1 MGIINTIRTVTRLNF
16 IKGIMLEGISCAGK
30 TSTFNAVKKLH
41 TERADCERG
50 IIALGE
56 HYSKLLNGI
65 NGEPVI
71 LEQNALCALLSER
84 MSMLERLNA
93 WVSSLGEARRQSR
106 GLFVLL
112 ERFYLNHVVAFD
124 TCSQSM
130 EICCIHLGFK
140 CMLLT
145 ISNDNIVHRIR
156 LRDEQMNIKRPSDE
170 IELQASDYLAVQER
184 FLVAVKRISSPT
196 LIINTDSMDWSSFA
210 HNILSLR
217 YCLTLY
223 SWSWSTISNSTQ
235 KP

>member
-56 HYSKLLNGI
+56 HYSKLLNRI

-93 WVSSLGEARRQSR
+93 WASSLGEARRQSR
-106 GLFVLL
+106 GLFALL
-112 ERFYLNHVVAFD
+112 E
-124 TCSQSM
+124 
-130 EICCIHLGFK
+130 
-140 CMLLT
+140 
-145 ISNDNIVHRIR
+145 
-156 LRDEQMNIKRPSDE
+156 
-170 IELQASDYLAVQER
+170 
-184 FLVAVKRISSPT
+184 
-196 LIINTDSMDWSSFA
+196 
-210 HNILSLR
+210 
-217 YCLTLY
+217 
-223 SWSWSTISNSTQ
+223 
-235 KP
+235 